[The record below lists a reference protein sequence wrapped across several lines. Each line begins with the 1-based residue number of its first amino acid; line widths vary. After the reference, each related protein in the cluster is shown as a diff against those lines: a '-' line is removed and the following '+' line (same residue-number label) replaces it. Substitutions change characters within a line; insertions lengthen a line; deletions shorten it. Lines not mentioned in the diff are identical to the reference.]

1 MFRLP
6 KQKNFTEIDAKKRP
20 GNVFF
25 STDAVTF
32 FSFKKGSLCCK
43 DLSTGSFAPNRQI
56 TVEEKGEG
64 SRRMVGVS

>member
-25 STDAVTF
+25 STDAVIF
-32 FSFKKGSLCCK
+32 FLLKREACVARTLV
-43 DLSTGSFAPNRQI
+43 LEVVPPTG
-56 TVEEKGEG
+56 K
-64 SRRMVGVS
+64 